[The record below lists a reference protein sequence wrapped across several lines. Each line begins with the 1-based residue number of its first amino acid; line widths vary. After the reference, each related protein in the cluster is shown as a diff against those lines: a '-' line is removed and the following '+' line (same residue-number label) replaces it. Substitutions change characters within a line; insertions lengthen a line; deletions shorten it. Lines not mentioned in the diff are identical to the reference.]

1 MAKLHLKVVTPEK
14 LIIDEEVDEVVV
26 TTDLGEIGILPFHAN
41 LMSNVVL
48 GEMRIKNGSQVKV
61 LAVGSGLLQMTDNTL
76 SVLTDLAQ
84 GVEEIN
90 EKEIEEARARAQA
103 ALEKTLTDEEYAET
117 LAVLERSLAQLRVK
131 RRHKVR

>member
-14 LIIDEEVDEVVV
+14 LIFDEEVDEVVV

-41 LMSNVVL
+41 LMSNVIP
-48 GEMRIKNGSQVKV
+48 GEMRIKNGNQAKV
-61 LAVGSGLLQMTDNTL
+61 LATGSGLLQMVDNTL
-76 SVLTDLAQ
+76 SIITDLAQ
-84 GVEEIN
+84 GVEDIN
-90 EKEIEEARARAQA
+90 EKEIEEAKARAQS

-117 LAVLERSLAQLRVK
+117 VAILERSLAQLKVK